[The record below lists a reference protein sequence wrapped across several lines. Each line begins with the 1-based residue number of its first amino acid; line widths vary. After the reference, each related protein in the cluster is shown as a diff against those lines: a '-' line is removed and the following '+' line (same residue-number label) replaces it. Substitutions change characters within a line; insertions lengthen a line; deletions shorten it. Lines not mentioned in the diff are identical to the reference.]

1 MRINKIELAE
11 KIADHADMN
20 KKDAK
25 TMLDSFMDVVI
36 GELQDGN
43 SVSLTGFGKFSA
55 KKRAGRVG
63 VNPQNPDEKIN
74 IPEVTVPKFK
84 AGLTLKRALKEND
97 Q

>member
-11 KIADHADMN
+11 KIANEADMN

-25 TMLDSFMDVVI
+25 EFLDTFVDVVI
-36 GELQDGN
+36 DELKEGN
-43 SVSLTGFGKFSA
+43 SVSVTGFGKFSA
-55 KKRAGRVG
+55 KERAGRMG
-63 VNPQNPDEKIN
+63 VNPQDPDEKIE

-84 AGLTLKRALKEND
+84 AGLTLKRALKEST

>member
-1 MRINKIELAE
+1 MRINKVELAE
-11 KIADHADMN
+11 KIADEAGTT

-25 TMLDSFMDVVI
+25 NMLDSFMDVVI
-36 GELQDGN
+36 DELKEGN

-63 VNPQNPDEKIN
+63 VNPQNPDEKIQ

-84 AGLTLKRALKEND
+84 AGLTLKRALKENE
-97 Q
+97 